1 MRALKQFL
9 AGASLSLAL
18 LACADP
24 TGSAVDGNTA
34 VSAAEV
40 GTQASA
46 ADAPELI
53 SLRPGA
59 PPLATTRASFWAVQ
73 GRSSSVVIR
82 YRASAAGVAGL
93 PFLEFSV
100 PANTQMVDP
109 AGRQLARGDSILIEV
124 HVVPGQLA
132 ARFSPAGLAFAGRA
146 SAQLAIDYQ
155 QGALPV
161 NPARQLAIWHLPCDG
176 GAWEKQRS
184 RLDRK
189 RTMVVAA
196 ISHFSNYAVAY

>member
-1 MRALKQFL
+1 L
-9 AGASLSLAL
+9 
-18 LACADP
+18 
-24 TGSAVDGNTA
+24 DGNSPA
-34 VSAAEV
+34 SAAEV
-40 GTQASA
+40 ETQAIESR
-46 ADAPELI
+46 DPELI

-59 PPLATTRASFWAVQ
+59 PPLARTRASFWAVQ
-73 GRSSSVVIR
+73 GRSTSVVIR
-82 YRASAAGVAGL
+82 YRASEASVAGL

-100 PANTQMVDP
+100 PANTQLVDP
-109 AGRQLARGDSILIEV
+109 AGRRLARGDSILIEV

-161 NPARQLAIWHLPCDG
+161 NPARQRAIWYLPCDG
-176 GAWEKQRS
+176 GAWEQQRS

-189 RTMVVAA
+189 RTMVVAS